1 MELFRCTTGL
11 GTKLVLLEAL
21 LGPSLASI
29 SDSCLKQES
38 PQTKLPTSAN
48 LYSIKQLQIHYTH
61 YYKKA
66 RKRQLSWCLF
76 CKTSI
81 KWVCYRVKK
90 RCAFKKRTDEQTWTQ
105 AAVIVSRIALVVWLL
120 DLRRMVRCSTSTAL
134 LAQNVNTEGSVTC
147 ISNTECNR
155 PN

>member
-1 MELFRCTTGL
+1 MELFLCTTGL

-29 SDSCLKQES
+29 SDS
-38 PQTKLPTSAN
+38 
-48 LYSIKQLQIHYTH
+48 
-61 YYKKA
+61 
-66 RKRQLSWCLF
+66 
-76 CKTSI
+76 
-81 KWVCYRVKK
+81 
-90 RCAFKKRTDEQTWTQ
+90 WTQ

-147 ISNTECNR
+147 VSNTECNR

>member
-48 LYSIKQLQIHYTH
+48 LYSIKQLQIHHTLLQKSQ
-61 YYKKA
+61 KK
-66 RKRQLSWCLF
+66 
-76 CKTSI
+76 TT
-81 KWVCYRVKK
+81 V
-90 RCAFKKRTDEQTWTQ
+90 
-105 AAVIVSRIALVVWLL
+105 LVLVLQDQHKMSLL
-120 DLRRMVRCSTSTAL
+120 
-134 LAQNVNTEGSVTC
+134 
-147 ISNTECNR
+147 
-155 PN
+155 